1 VTTHRNDHATS
12 DEARRLILRW
22 IVVAGQAATLL
33 VTYRLW
39 QVRESVPHL
48 PLFDLPAWMQ
58 FAPLWPLL
66 ASLIAV
72 LVRPLIGIAL
82 HSVLLLVA
90 IALAA
95 ELRESSERSDKIE
108 SHARESLGGLLER
121 VDTAI
126 ADSDAIEKEREGRR
140 KRNSNKGLS
149 NKALSSLAP
158 SGEPAPSDDA

>member
-1 VTTHRNDHATS
+1 MMDRAVELH
-12 DEARRLILRW
+12 
-22 IVVAGQAATLL
+22 VAGQKCRV
-33 VTYRLW
+33 VTTAD
-39 QVRESVPHL
+39 ESELQQLAEMVEER
-48 PLFDLPAWMQ
+48 
-58 FAPLWPLL
+58 L
-66 ASLIAV
+66 ASV
-72 LVRPLIGIAL
+72 LPEGRPVTTQAM
-82 HSVLLLVA
+82 LLVA